1 VQRLPI
7 DGQRY
12 SAVVDP
18 AERTVIETARRA
30 AGLSQRRLAET
41 ARTQQSSVSEYESRR
56 KSPTLEV
63 VERLVDAADAKLTV
77 RPLVM
82 WDYLDDP
89 EIPELPEGRVIFFPD
104 RLWSVPVPD
113 CFARV
118 QVIRRLLGTEENTIW
133 DLSDPGQRVAFY
145 ERVLVRGL
153 PEQMEDSV
161 DGVLLTQAW
170 PVLDLPEVVRRLW
183 QPAIDAATN
192 TSDLPPR
199 DPGGLSAKLAARVGL
214 RWPPPTRR
222 PRSRRR

>member
-1 VQRLPI
+1 M
-7 DGQRY
+7 D
-12 SAVVDP
+12 
-18 AERTVIETARRA
+18 ERTVIETARRA
-30 AGLSQRRLAET
+30 VGLSQRRLAEI

-63 VERLVDAADAKLTV
+63 VERLVDAANAKLTV
-77 RPLVM
+77 SPLVM

-153 PEQMEDSV
+153 PEQMEDAV
-161 DGVLLTQAW
+161 DGVLLSPGVAG
-170 PVLDLPEVVRRLW
+170 PGSARRGPSGVAAGHRRGHDLADR
-183 QPAIDAATN
+183 
-192 TSDLPPR
+192 PPR
-199 DPGGLSAKLAARVGL
+199 DPGGVSAKLAARVGI

>member
-1 VQRLPI
+1 M
-7 DGQRY
+7 
-12 SAVVDP
+12 VDP
-18 AERTVIETARRA
+18 AARTVIETARRA
-30 AGLSQRRLAET
+30 AGLSQRRLAEI

-63 VERLVDAADAKLTV
+63 VERLVDAANAKLTV
-77 RPLVM
+77 SPLVM

-118 QVIRRLLGTEENTIW
+118 QVVRRLLGTDENTVW
-133 DLSDPGQRVAFY
+133 DLSDAGQRVAFY
-145 ERVLVRGL
+145 ERVLVQGL
-153 PEQMEDSV
+153 PEQMEDAV
-161 DGVLLTQAW
+161 DGVLLVQAW
-170 PVLDLPEVVRRLW
+170 PDLDLPDVVRRVW
-183 QPAIDAATN
+183 QPAVDAATH
-192 TSDLPPR
+192 TAELPPR
-199 DPGGLSAKLAARVGL
+199 DPGGVSAKLAARVGI

>member
-1 VQRLPI
+1 MV
-7 DGQRY
+7 
-12 SAVVDP
+12 
-18 AERTVIETARRA
+18 
-30 AGLSQRRLAET
+30 
-41 ARTQQSSVSEYESRR
+41 
-56 KSPTLEV
+56 
-63 VERLVDAADAKLTV
+63 
-77 RPLVM
+77 

-104 RLWSVPVPD
+104 RLWSLPVPD

-118 QVIRRLLGTEENTIW
+118 QVVRRLLGTDENTVW

-170 PVLDLPEVVRRLW
+170 PDLDLPEVVRRVW
-183 QPAIDAATN
+183 QPAVDAAT
-192 TSDLPPR
+192 TWADRPPR
-199 DPGGLSAKLAARVGL
+199 DPGGVSAKLAARVGI

-222 PRSRRR
+222 GRSRRR

>member
-1 VQRLPI
+1 
-7 DGQRY
+7 
-12 SAVVDP
+12 VDP
-18 AERTVIETARRA
+18 AARTVIETARRA
-30 AGLSQRRLAET
+30 AGLSQRRLAEI

-63 VERLVDAADAKLTV
+63 VERLVDAANAKLTV
-77 RPLVM
+77 SPLVM

-89 EIPELPEGRVIFFPD
+89 DIPELPEGRVIFFPD

-118 QVIRRLLGTEENTIW
+118 HVIRRLLGNQENTVW
-133 DLSDPGQRVAFY
+133 DLADPGQRIAFF
-145 ERVLVRGL
+145 ERVLIRGL

-170 PVLDLPEVVRRLW
+170 PDLDLPEVVRGVW
-183 QPAIDAATN
+183 QPAVDAATH
-192 TSDLPPR
+192 TSELPPR
-199 DPGGLSAKLAARVGL
+199 DPGRVSAKLAARVGI
-214 RWPPPTRR
+214 RWPPSTRR